1 MAPRAGYRAQRCC
14 ALQRGVAG
22 GPAGRIHRL
31 GHGRAGGPGVGCR
44 VRGVRLGS
52 AACPARGG
60 AGGLY
65 RVQFPAAPTAPL
77 PGRVRLVGDHG
88 RVLRCATGPGRR
100 PHGTGPRP
108 GGRRR
113 SAVRPAGQ
121 AGSGGQPRHRPGR
134 TRADQPQNPARP
146 AASTKLCRVPAELI
160 TAVALY
166 GTKTGHFKI
175 LLETVQAILSERLRD
190 RFRPYALDQIH
201 GTVIRLDGVAD
212 AQAGFV
218 VNLRYLE
225 VTGVPRAMD
234 HARALEI
241 LAAHLTPPLSIRIG
255 GYGPGTAATF
265 SSRGQH
271 PHERMFSV
279 QGDAFVLVGWPVSTV
294 TN

>member
-1 MAPRAGYRAQRCC
+1 M
-14 ALQRGVAG
+14 
-22 GPAGRIHRL
+22 
-31 GHGRAGGPGVGCR
+31 
-44 VRGVRLGS
+44 
-52 AACPARGG
+52 
-60 AGGLY
+60 
-65 RVQFPAAPTAPL
+65 
-77 PGRVRLVGDHG
+77 
-88 RVLRCATGPGRR
+88 
-100 PHGTGPRP
+100 
-108 GGRRR
+108 
-113 SAVRPAGQ
+113 
-121 AGSGGQPRHRPGR
+121 
-134 TRADQPQNPARP
+134 
-146 AASTKLCRVPAELI
+146 PAELI

-255 GYGPGTAATF
+255 GYGRFAALYLHGGTCERLAILIGYPARYGEGRSIGSRR
-265 SSRGQH
+265 SSKLSRS
-271 PHERMFSV
+271 SV
-279 QGDAFVLVGWPVSTV
+279 SIMGLPPPSLRRLEQRLEASVGLD
-294 TN
+294 